1 MICEQQLKQ
10 PMYPLACI
18 VTYKQSKQ
26 LISIIQTTF
35 LGKREYIIYYPMKR
49 HNNMKYIT

>member
-35 LGKREYIIYYPMKR
+35 LGEKRIPYLLSNE
-49 HNNMKYIT
+49 NT